1 MLTPEERLDIQEF
14 YFRYAD
20 CLDGGRLQHWPEFF
34 TEPCVYR
41 INTRRG
47 MRMEPDE
54 DSMSF
59 DSKAIMLDRIVAL
72 GQSEDFE
79 PHLQRHYIANVRA
92 QTTEA
97 EGEALRVFANF
108 LVIRTFPEKR
118 SELFVSGHY
127 KDRIVRPSGRWK
139 FQEKL
144 VVLDSDVAPEGLIY
158 PL

>member
-1 MLTPEERLDIQEF
+1 MLAIGSLDCPG
-14 YFRYAD
+14 YASRV
-20 CLDGGRLQHWPEFF
+20 LHWPEFF

-79 PHLQRHYIANVRA
+79 PHLQRHYITNVRA

-97 EGEALRVFANF
+97 EGEELRVFANF
-108 LVIRTFPEKR
+108 LVFRTFPAKP
-118 SELFVSGHY
+118 SEFFVSGCY
-127 KDRIVRPSGRWK
+127 QDRIVRPGGRMK

-144 VVLDSDVAPEGLIY
+144 VILDSDVSPEGLIY

>member
-14 YFRYAD
+14 YSRYAD
-20 CLDGGRLQHWPEFF
+20 CLDGGRLQNWPEFF

-72 GQSEDFE
+72 SQSEDFE
-79 PHLQRHYIANVRA
+79 PHLQRHYITNVRA

-97 EGEALRVFANF
+97 DVEELRVFANF
-108 LVIRTFPEKR
+108 LVIRTFPKKT

-127 KDRIVRPSGRWK
+127 QDRIVRPGGRLK

-144 VVLDSDVAPEGLIY
+144 VVIDSDVAPEGLVY

>member
-1 MLTPEERLDIQEF
+1 MLSPEERLNIQEF
-14 YFRYAD
+14 YFRYAE
-20 CLDGGRLQHWPEFF
+20 CLDGDRLQNWPEFF

-47 MRMEPDE
+47 IRLMPDE

-59 DSKAIMLDRIVAL
+59 DSKSYMLDRIVSL

-79 PHLQRHYIANVRA
+79 PHQQRHYIPNVRA
-92 QTTEA
+92 QTTET
-97 EGEALRVFANF
+97 EADELRVFANF
-108 LVIRTFPEKR
+108 LVIRTFPAQR
-118 SELFVSGHY
+118 SDLFVSGVY
-127 KDRIVRPSGRWK
+127 QDRIVRPKGRLK

-158 PL
+158 PI